1 MIRILIGLGTAIIL
15 HLFLGWAWSIGGGIA
30 AGMYCR
36 RRAWL
41 AGGIA
46 VGLGWALFV
55 AHAFIVAPEPTIR
68 LLAIMGAMFGGL
80 PGALIPVITVLVGGL
95 LGVAGGALGASMNP
109 VLAPLWNELR
119 SRFSQRSHSA
129 TR

>member
-1 MIRILIGLGTAIIL
+1 MIRILIGLGTAIVL

-41 AGGIA
+41 AGGVA

-80 PGALIPVITVLVGGL
+80 PGALIPVVTVLVGGL
-95 LGVAGGALGASMNP
+95 LGIAGGALGASMNP
-109 VLAPLWNELR
+109 ALAPLWNQLK

-129 TR
+129 IR

>member
-15 HLFLGWAWSIGGGIA
+15 HLILGWAWSIGGGIA

-46 VGLGWALFV
+46 VGLGWTLFV
-55 AHAFIVAPEPTIR
+55 AHAFIVAPEPTLR

-80 PGALIPVITVLVGGL
+80 PGALIPVVTVFVGGL
-95 LGVAGGALGASMNP
+95 LGVAGGTLGASMNP
-109 VLAPLWNELR
+109 VLTPLWNQLR

-129 TR
+129 IR

>member
-15 HLFLGWAWSIGGGIA
+15 HLILGWAWSIGGGIA

-55 AHAFIVAPEPTIR
+55 AHTFIVAPEPTIR

-80 PGALIPVITVLVGGL
+80 PGALIPVVTVFVGGL
-95 LGVAGGALGASMNP
+95 LGVVGGALGASMNP
-109 VLAPLWNELR
+109 VLTPLWNQLR

-129 TR
+129 IR